1 MVLSR
6 FRQAIAAIRRPRKGK
21 AGGDRPDLSRH
32 AARIIDEMAVATF
45 VLDRLT
51 GRFSVARASATQRT
65 AAASRRARRRGM
77 RAKAEKRR

>member
-51 GRFSVARASATQRT
+51 GRFSIARASRRSEPPRPR
-65 AAASRRARRRGM
+65 AARVA
-77 RAKAEKRR
+77 AE